1 MAFMSASGDLSSR
14 PRKLIR
20 APLVPVA
27 LALIGGIVAG
37 RFTDLPVGFWAVAG
51 GAAFL
56 AAIATFLRKRF
67 HLLTGVCLAA
77 AILSLGAV
85 YVRLVCFS
93 VRSDDIVHYAGE
105 GRHLATVRGRIVTAP
120 QIYGNDAGVAQ
131 GWRRPPRTSFLLG
144 VEGILLRGKGVQP
157 ASGLARVTVQQPVDR
172 LAAGQDVE
180 LVGWIGRVAPPNN
193 PGQFDWQ
200 AAARNSGT
208 LVQVT
213 VPGADGV
220 TVRGEAPG
228 GWLGRAVWQVRSA
241 ARQHL
246 LDCGDVQGGRLVN
259 ALILGERH
267 PALLE
272 LNRAMVHGGVAHFL
286 SISGLHLG
294 VFLGFVYLLCRLA
307 SLTPRRAAGAVLII
321 LAAYIVLAEPRAPLL
336 RSALMAAALC
346 LATIFQRRYAALN
359 ALAAAAIVLL
369 AVDPMQLFSA
379 GFQLSFAIVAGLLI
393 GHGPFRRM
401 LFGRWLRRRGL
412 MVFRG
417 ERGVR
422 KWLYFRAADW
432 AMSGV
437 TMCLTAY
444 LAAAPLVAVHFGLF
458 SPWAPL
464 LSLVLFPVV
473 LAVLVPGYVSIA
485 LAWPMPN
492 LSYAFGRLAAQ
503 AADGLTRL
511 VSATDHLPGLSFEL
525 RPLGPGWA
533 VLCYAVLI
541 LLIARHRSR
550 RIAIWAAVAVLAVA
564 GVTWQT
570 QRDAPPPAEAELHVL
585 AVGDGQCALLRT
597 PSGETFLLD
606 AGTRSGFDG
615 YEQVLRPLLRELRLP
630 RPDAAFVSHA
640 NTDHFNMLATM
651 VDRAGALQRIYLN
664 EYFAAEPQPPV
675 PVGELMSLLAEGGV
689 EVVRLAAGQTV
700 PLDDRTRV
708 EVLWPP
714 AQRRDDLSVNDTS
727 LVLRVVCDGRSVLL
741 TGDLDSTGQA
751 ELTRGGGVA
760 SDVLVLPHHGGWE
773 KELPAF
779 SDAVAPTF
787 VLVSSGRPPRA
798 PASGGEAARQFYRRI
813 AADGRYFST
822 SRNGWIRLRFGASGI
837 RVTTLR

>member
-1 MAFMSASGDLSSR
+1 MSASGDLSSR

-20 APLVPVA
+20 APLVSVA
-27 LALIGGIVAG
+27 LAMIGGIVAG
-37 RFTDLPVGFWAVAG
+37 RFTDLPVGFWSVAG

-56 AAIATFLRKRF
+56 AAIGTFLQKRL
-67 HLLTGVCLAA
+67 HLLTGVCLAV
-77 AILSLGAV
+77 AIFSLSAV
-85 YVRLVCFS
+85 YVRLTCFS
-93 VRSDDIVHYAGE
+93 VRDDDIVRYAGE
-105 GRHLATVRGRIVTAP
+105 GRHMATVRGRIVTAP
-120 QIYGNDAGVAQ
+120 QIYGDDAGAAQ
-131 GWRRPPRTSFLLG
+131 GWRRPPRTSFVLG

-157 ASGLARVTVQQPVDR
+157 ASGLARVTVQQPLDR
-172 LAAGQDVE
+172 LAAGQEVE
-180 LVGWIGRVAPPNN
+180 LVGWIGRVEPPDN
-193 PGQFDWQ
+193 PGQFDWR

-208 LVQVT
+208 LVEVT

-220 TVRGEAPG
+220 TVHSETPG

-267 PALLE
+267 PALRE
-272 LNRAMVHGGVAHFL
+272 LNRAMVRGGVAHFL

-307 SLTPRRAAGAVLII
+307 SLTPRRAAGAVLVI
-321 LAAYIVLAEPRAPLL
+321 LAAYVVLAEPRAPLL

-369 AVDPMQLFSA
+369 GVDPMQLFNA

-393 GHGPFRRM
+393 GHEPLRRM

-412 MVFRG
+412 MVFRD

-422 KWLYFRAADW
+422 RWLHFRAADW

-437 TMCLTAY
+437 TMSLTAY

-473 LAVLVPGYVSIA
+473 LAVLVPGYISIA

-492 LSYAFGRLAAQ
+492 LSHAFGRLAGQ
-503 AADGLTRL
+503 AAEGLAGL
-511 VSATDHLPGLSFEL
+511 VEATDSLPGLSFEL

-533 VLCYAVLI
+533 VLCYAAMI

-550 RIAIWAAVAVLAVA
+550 RMAVWAAAAVLAVA

-570 QRDAPPPAEAELHVL
+570 QRDTPPPAEAELHVL

-597 PSGETFLLD
+597 PSGDTFLLD

-630 RPDAAFVSHA
+630 RPAAAFVSHA
-640 NTDHFNMLATM
+640 NTDHFNMLASM
-651 VDRAGALQRIYLN
+651 VARDPAMRRVYLN
-664 EYFAAEPQPPV
+664 DYFAAEPQPSV
-675 PVGELMSLLAEGGV
+675 PVGELMTMLGERGV
-689 EVVRLAAGQTV
+689 EVVRLRAGQTV

-714 AQRRDDLSVNDTS
+714 AQRRDDLSTNDTS

-751 ELTRGGGVA
+751 DLTRDGPA
-760 SDVLVLPHHGGWE
+760 ADVLVLPHHGGWE

-779 SDAVAPTF
+779 LDAVAPTF
-787 VLVSSGRPPRA
+787 VLVSSGRPSRP
-798 PASGGEAARQFYRRI
+798 PVSGGEAAREFYRRI
-813 AADGRYFST
+813 AVDGRFFST
-822 SRNGWIRLRFGASGI
+822 SRNGWVRLRFGVGGI
-837 RVTTLR
+837 RVETMR